1 MKTKDITLNCG
12 LKLKYIK
19 SPFMRFYCGF
29 GVKFGGRYDKYLE
42 ENGTIKNIKPGVAH
56 FLEHMLFKNED
67 KTDATLQFD
76 KLNVFANAYT
86 SKEQT
91 IYYISGLESFY
102 ESLDIF
108 VKMFFSPSFD
118 SEVIDNERK
127 IIEEEFRNKNDN
139 LEQRILEEEVK
150 ALFPNDPYSIN
161 ILGTYDSIMSI
172 NKDDLYDAY
181 KSFYTIDNTY
191 LVIVSNKDEEDVID
205 YLNKILNSMNLNYH
219 KKELI
224 LENKEDIITN
234 IELKNDYNSNLLV
247 LQFKSF
253 KYNYSDPIILEKIS
267 IVLHELFSCDRGLF
281 KDLLDN
287 DLLLDYDYDFTT
299 LSASNMIA
307 VQIVLRPTDLKKVRE
322 MLLNSLNKLNI
333 KMIRE
338 KSIDEEKKRVLS
350 ENLRILDKPDTLG
363 EKVLSLWMEDLDYF
377 TLIDKTK
384 NISKNDLLDIIEIFK
399 KSNYSILEKN
409 VK

>member
-1 MKTKDITLNCG
+1 MKTKDITLTCG

-42 ENGTIKNIKPGVAH
+42 EDGTIKNIKPGVAH

-139 LEQRILEEEVK
+139 LEQRIIEEEVK

-234 IELKNDYNSNLLV
+234 IELKKDYDSNLLV

-350 ENLRILDKPDTLG
+350 ENLRILDKPYTLG